1 MTDGGAAFWINLGA
15 FVNLGG
21 GAGLLLG
28 LIARFAARP
37 YVTRV
42 RLGAF
47 LGLSVISMLIGIV
60 ASALSYNL
68 TSTAHAFA
76 SLRVV
81 SLIWPILVS
90 VAIFIWASGFPLSR
104 IFSKPS

>member
-1 MTDGGAAFWINLGA
+1 MTTEGAAFWIYLGT

-21 GAGLLLG
+21 GAGLVLG

-37 YVTRV
+37 YMTRL

-47 LGLSVISMLIGIV
+47 LGLLVIALLIGIV
-60 ASALSYNL
+60 ASSLSYTL
-68 TSTAHAFA
+68 TSTAHASA

-90 VAIFIWASGFPLSR
+90 VLNFIWASDFPLSR
-104 IFSKPS
+104 IFSRRS

>member
-1 MTDGGAAFWINLGA
+1 MSTGGAAFWIYLGT

-21 GAGLLLG
+21 GAGLVLG

-60 ASALSYNL
+60 ASALSYTL
-68 TSTAHAFA
+68 ASTAHASV

-90 VAIFIWASGFPLSR
+90 VLIFIWASGFRLSR
-104 IFSKPS
+104 IFSRRS

>member
-1 MTDGGAAFWINLGA
+1 MSTGGAAFWIYLGT
-15 FVNLGG
+15 FINLGG
-21 GAGLLLG
+21 AAGLVLG

-37 YVTRV
+37 YMTRL
-42 RLGAF
+42 RLGAL
-47 LGLSVISMLIGIV
+47 LGLLVIAVLNGIV

-68 TSTAHAFA
+68 TSTTHASA

-90 VAIFIWASGFPLSR
+90 VLIFIWASGFPLSR
-104 IFSKPS
+104 IVSRRS